1 MTALQI
7 NKDHTVTIYENIDR
21 TEIENLNNEDI
32 VLYED
37 AIDWD
42 YGY

>member
-7 NKDHTVTIYENIDR
+7 NKDHTITIYENIDR
-21 TEIENLNNEDI
+21 TEVENLDKNV

-37 AIDWD
+37 AIDLD